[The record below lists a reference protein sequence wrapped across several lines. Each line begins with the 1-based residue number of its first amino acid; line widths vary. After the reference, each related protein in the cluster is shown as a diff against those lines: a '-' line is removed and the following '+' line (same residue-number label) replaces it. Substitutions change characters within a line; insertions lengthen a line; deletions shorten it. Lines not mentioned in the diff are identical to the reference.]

1 MMRQK
6 DPRINSKS
14 FSWKSFWLQFLII
27 MAICGCF
34 LGIYALQPHTHEQG
48 FYLAMS
54 SLSYLAVIS
63 LLLSIAL
70 SAFRRHFLM
79 KPLELLQDASRQVAQ
94 GDFSIRIAPQ
104 RKDGKKDE
112 FEVMYEDFNTMVEE
126 LGSTEIM
133 KKDFISNVSHEFK
146 TPIAVIQ
153 SCSSMLQST
162 SLSAEEQREYAQR
175 IFNASA
181 RLSDLVTNILQLSRL
196 ENQKI
201 PVHSQ
206 PYHLSEQL
214 CRCALGFE
222 QVMDE
227 KNINLETELDLD
239 IRISSDEG
247 LLDLVWN
254 NLLSNALKF
263 TDADGTIRICLKEEE
278 NGVTVSIS
286 DTGCGMDEKTVR
298 HIFDKFYQADISRC
312 TNGNGLGLALVK
324 EVLELL
330 GGRIQVSSAPGKGS
344 TFLVYLPQGISE

>member
-6 DPRINSKS
+6 DPRINTNS
-14 FSWKSFWLQFLII
+14 FSWKSFWIQFLII
-27 MAICGCF
+27 MVVCGCF
-34 LGIYALQPHTHEQG
+34 LGIYALQPHTREQG
-48 FYLAMS
+48 VYLALS

-63 LLLSIAL
+63 FLLSVAL
-70 SAFRRHFLM
+70 SVFRRHFLM
-79 KPLELLQDASRQVAQ
+79 KPLETLQDASRQVAQ
-94 GDFSIRIAPQ
+94 GDFSIRIPPR

-126 LGSTEIM
+126 LGSTEMM
-133 KKDFISNVSHEFK
+133 KKDFISNVSHELK

-153 SCSSMLQST
+153 NCSSMLQSGR
-162 SLSAEEQREYAQR
+162 LSPEEQCEYAKR

-201 PVHSQ
+201 AVHLR
-206 PYHLSEQL
+206 PYNLSEQL

-227 KNINLETELDLD
+227 KNIDLETELDLN
-239 IRISSDEG
+239 IQISGDEG

-263 TDADGTIRICLKEEE
+263 TDENGKIRICLTTEGS
-278 NGVTVSIS
+278 GVVVSVS

-298 HIFDKFYQADISRC
+298 HIFDKFYQADTSHC

-330 GGRIQVSSAPGKGS
+330 GGSVQVSSTPGKGS
-344 TFLVYLPQGISE
+344 EFKVYLPK